1 MANRSRPRPYHTLA
15 ETETDFQRSVLKA
28 ADGAG
33 WYRHHDS
40 NTQARY
46 PLSDKGFPDLVLA
59 RDGRIIFAEL
69 KKDAKSQ
76 PDQDQQIWLDHLRG
90 SDILGPRN
98 GAPEVYVWRPQDWDE
113 IVAVLQ

>member
-1 MANRSRPRPYHTLA
+1 MPSSSKRRSHSATRRYHTLK
-15 ETETDFQRSVLKA
+15 ETEVDFQRSVLKA

-69 KKDAKSQ
+69 KKDRKAK
-76 PDQDQQIWLDHLRG
+76 PDQDQQIWLNHLRG
-90 SDILGPRN
+90 SDILGSRD
-98 GAPEVYVWRPQDWDE
+98 GAQEVYVWTPDDWD
-113 IVAVLQ
+113 